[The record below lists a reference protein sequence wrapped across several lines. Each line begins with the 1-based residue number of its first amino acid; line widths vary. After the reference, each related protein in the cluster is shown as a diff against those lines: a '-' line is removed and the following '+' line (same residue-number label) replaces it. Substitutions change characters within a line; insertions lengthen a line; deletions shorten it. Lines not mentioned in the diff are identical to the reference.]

1 MKTSILDMKIASALY
16 LLVGDITEYVFHP
29 GKVVGMLL
37 NETMIERPHQ
47 LESSLVQRG
56 VQQQSYSPDSRP
68 LNRGCRQRSMHG
80 RAF

>member
-29 GKVVGMLL
+29 GQVVGMLL

-47 LESSLVQRG
+47 LERSLCKGSVSCENETRDLR
-56 VQQQSYSPDSRP
+56 VMREWIK
-68 LNRGCRQRSMHG
+68 
-80 RAF
+80 